1 MLGHARSLP
10 GWGLILL
17 LVLVTSPVPVT
28 NASYADP
35 VIRTVSTRGID
46 AGDCIRDPC
55 RTIQFAIDT
64 AADGDTI
71 RVRQGVYEEA
81 LEIHERNSLLIEGID
96 ANKTII
102 LGQRVTSQIRIFDSF
117 NIEIRDL
124 TVRDGGDRFGE
135 GGAVQNIGS
144 SVQLRNLILVQ
155 NLAENG
161 AAVAVE
167 RGGAGL
173 GGTLKI
179 VNCVIVDNRAASA
192 AGAILVGPES
202 IADVEF
208 STIAHNFAPFLA
220 GQAVSSGTLI
230 VSNSIFW
237 NNNLELPEIFTL
249 PEATPTSVHFSDIEG
264 GHVGVGNI
272 DEDPMFVNLGG
283 FNVRLLSSSPAIDT
297 GTNAGAPP
305 FDLDGRRR
313 PLDGDGDGMPITD
326 MGAFEFKPVKSRLV
340 RR

>member
-17 LVLVTSPVPVT
+17 LVLVTSPVLVT

-167 RGGAGL
+167 RGEQG
-173 GGTLKI
+173 
-179 VNCVIVDNRAASA
+179 
-192 AGAILVGPES
+192 
-202 IADVEF
+202 
-208 STIAHNFAPFLA
+208 
-220 GQAVSSGTLI
+220 
-230 VSNSIFW
+230 W
-237 NNNLELPEIFTL
+237 
-249 PEATPTSVHFSDIEG
+249 EG
-264 GHVGVGNI
+264 H
-272 DEDPMFVNLGG
+272 
-283 FNVRLLSSSPAIDT
+283 
-297 GTNAGAPP
+297 
-305 FDLDGRRR
+305 
-313 PLDGDGDGMPITD
+313 
-326 MGAFEFKPVKSRLV
+326 
-340 RR
+340 